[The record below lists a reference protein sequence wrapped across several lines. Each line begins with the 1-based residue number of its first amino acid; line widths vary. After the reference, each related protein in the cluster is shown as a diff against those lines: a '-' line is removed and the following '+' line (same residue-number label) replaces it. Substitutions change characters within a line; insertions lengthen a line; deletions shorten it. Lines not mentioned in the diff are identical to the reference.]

1 MKAKVLS
8 MLFLVSLN
16 SGAFATE
23 YRKKTAR
30 VHIKM
35 DVRD

>member
-1 MKAKVLS
+1 MKAKFLS
-8 MLFLVSLN
+8 MLFLVSWD

-23 YRKKTAR
+23 YREKTAR
-30 VHIKM
+30 VRIKM